1 MKINVKLTRS
11 ENIRYYHKS
20 QIEIDIE
27 EYLKGVVPA
36 EIGNAAL
43 EACKAQAV
51 AARTFALN
59 KQKRQ
64 GYITDKS
71 SVDQAFRASRFAAN
85 YSRAHQG
92 VMDTAGE
99 VLYYKDA
106 LVTGAYFCHSNGGRT
121 YSSKEVWGG
130 DRPYLIART
139 DPWDKGTKSGH
150 GIGLSQ
156 TGAKAAAAAGK
167 TYKEILNFY
176 YPGTVITKEEEE
188 KKQET
193 VVIKPM
199 GITNTDFVA
208 YLKQMVG
215 QPYWYGTCGY
225 NCTSSLLKAKAR
237 QYPSHYGSSRSAR
250 YNKDI
255 AAKQVCADCIGL
267 GKGFIWTSGGTA
279 ILAAIGT
286 GAKIINKY
294 GSGGCPDKSANG
306 MFAYAKAKKLKY
318 GAIATIP
325 EIPGLAVRKDGHVG
339 YYIGDGKVVEAQSFA
354 KGIVITNLKDRPWTD
369 WYEFP
374 GIKYVAEET
383 PKVDPETPTPT
394 LRSGS
399 KGEDVKVLQQKLK
412 DLGYDIGRTG
422 VDGKFGL
429 KTAAAVKAFQKN
441 KNLKVDGIVGKATW
455 AALG

>member
-11 ENIRYYHKS
+11 ENISYYHKN

-27 EYLKGVVPA
+27 EYLKGVVPS

-59 KQKRQ
+59 KFKKQ

-71 SVDQAFRASRFAAN
+71 SIDQAFRTSRFAES

-99 VLYYKDA
+99 VLYYKGA

-121 YSSKEVWGG
+121 HSSKEVWGG
-130 DRPYLIART
+130 NRPYLIART

-167 TYKEILNFY
+167 SYKEILSFY
-176 YPGTVITKEEEE
+176 YPGTEITKEEEE
-188 KKQET
+188 EK

-199 GITNTDFVA
+199 GITNTDFVT

-255 AAKQVCADCIGL
+255 AAKSVCADCVGL
-267 GKGFIWTSGGTA
+267 GKGFVWTSGGGA
-279 ILAAIGT
+279 ILAAIGKGT
-286 GAKIINKY
+286 KIVNRY

-306 MFAYAKAKKLKY
+306 MFAYAKTKKLKH
-318 GAIATIP
+318 GPISTIP

-339 YYIGDGKVVEAQSFA
+339 YYIGNGKVVEAQSFA
-354 KGIVITNLKDRPWTD
+354 KGIIITNLKDRPWTD

-374 GIKYVAEET
+374 GIRYIIED
-383 PKVDPETPTPT
+383 PKPTPD
-394 LRSGS
+394 LLQFGS
-399 KGEDVKVLQQKLK
+399 KGENVKVLQQKLK

-422 VDGKFGL
+422 IDGKFGL
-429 KTAAAVKAFQKN
+429 KTAAAVKAFQKDR
-441 KNLKVDGIVGKATW
+441 NLKVDGIVGKATW
-455 AALG
+455 TALG

>member
-11 ENIRYYHKS
+11 ENISYYHKN

-59 KQKRQ
+59 KFKKQ

-71 SVDQAFRASRFAAN
+71 SIDQAFRASRFASS

-99 VLYYKDA
+99 ILYYKGA

-130 DRPYLIART
+130 NRPYLIARA

-167 TYKEILNFY
+167 SYKEILNFY
-176 YPGTVITKEEEE
+176 YPGTEITKEEEE

-199 GITNTDFVA
+199 GITNTDFVT

-225 NCTSSLLKAKAR
+225 NCTFSLLKAKAR

-250 YNKDI
+250 YNRDI

-267 GKGFIWTSGGTA
+267 GKGFVWSSGGGA

-286 GAKIINKY
+286 GTKIVNKY

-318 GAIATIP
+318 GPIATIP

-354 KGIVITNLKDRPWTD
+354 KGIIITNLKDRPWTD

-374 GIKYVAEET
+374 GIKYIIED
-383 PKVDPETPTPT
+383 PKPVPT
-394 LRSGS
+394 LTRNTLRFGS

-422 VDGKFGL
+422 IDGKFGL
-429 KTAAAVKAFQKN
+429 RTAAAVKAFQKD
-441 KNLKVDGIVGKATW
+441 KKLKVDGIVGKATW
-455 AALG
+455 TALG